1 MNFSYKYWQVISNKQ
16 KVKPLKLRTSILPC
30 SISEEIASSRKNYD
44 HYILIA
50 FLMKL
55 QELIEEYLTDRDLKE
70 VLDNLN
76 FNHSGSKKELFE
88 RVLNGIDGKSAKE
101 VLSLFSSEVLIR
113 ICKAKGIEQD
123 WPFFRDSDEQMIK
136 KICSGVLDKDESK
149 LESNQSKKQMEL
161 PSLITEA
168 QYELDKRFLIKS
180 EIKVISSPSR
190 TNSSFEEVVKGIE
203 EWLPRISYNSED
215 GYRADLNP
223 WLWSRGHHTRM
234 SKGDSTVYILVDNK
248 YPIEVI
254 MEPKLSDFHRAFGQ
268 IHRHL
273 ERFQSVIMVICHPKH
288 HDELE
293 YFEERVRRSLTYN
306 NRPYK
311 IIKKN

>member
-1 MNFSYKYWQVISNKQ
+1 M
-16 KVKPLKLRTSILPC
+16 KLR
-30 SISEEIASSRKNYD
+30 
-44 HYILIA
+44 
-50 FLMKL
+50 
-55 QELIEEYLTDRDLKE
+55 ELIEEYLTDRDLRE
-70 VLDNLN
+70 VLDVLNL
-76 FNHSGSKKELFE
+76 NHSGSKKELFE
-88 RVLNGIDGKSAKE
+88 KVLNGIEGKSVKE

-123 WPFFRDSDEQMIK
+123 WPFFSDSNQQMMK
-136 KICSGVLDKDESK
+136 KIGSRVLDKNDSIF
-149 LESNQSKKQMEL
+149 ESNQSKKQIEL
-161 PSLITEA
+161 PSLIKEG
-168 QYELDKRFLIKS
+168 QFEPDKQSLPKP
-180 EIKVISSPSR
+180 EIKAIISPSR
-190 TNSSFEEVVKGIE
+190 TNSSFEDVVRDIE

-234 SKGDSTVYILVDNK
+234 EKGDSTVDILVDNK

-254 MEPKLSDFHRAFGQ
+254 MEPELSDFHRAFGQ

-273 ERFQSVIMVICHPKH
+273 ERFQSVIIVICRPKH

-293 YFEERVRRSLTYN
+293 YFEERVRRSLTN
-306 NRPYK
+306 NKRPYK